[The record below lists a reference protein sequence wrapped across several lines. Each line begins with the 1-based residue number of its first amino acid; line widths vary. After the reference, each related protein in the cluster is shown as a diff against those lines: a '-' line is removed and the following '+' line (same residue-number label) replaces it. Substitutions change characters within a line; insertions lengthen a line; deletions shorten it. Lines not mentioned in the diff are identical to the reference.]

1 MRIILPISGG
11 LDSTY
16 LLWGF
21 LSETEDDITA
31 VFLDLQKYQPVSP
44 FYPNVSY
51 AAGKQSDLDRVVRL
65 VERLSSERSFTF
77 QIKDPYPEL
86 DGQQNISLSCYLV
99 EKITPLINA
108 GDYDALAI
116 PYEHGNEGH
125 SSRMAGRSAHGF
137 FAAMEIFRAS
147 AKRGKLWLPLMEQKY
162 CQSQAFA
169 ELPQDILDLTLS
181 CEKPTDDKP
190 CGTCFKCSKREFFRK
205 RLSLGETPQQAFAYW
220 MAQATAVK
228 GKWWP
233 TRHWL
238 KYHVPTYEGPVFPT
252 TWDMPTW
259 PSSVD
264 MAS

>member
-137 FAAMEIFRAS
+137 LAAMEIFRAS

-162 CQSQAFA
+162 CQS
-169 ELPQDILDLTLS
+169 
-181 CEKPTDDKP
+181 
-190 CGTCFKCSKREFFRK
+190 
-205 RLSLGETPQQAFAYW
+205 QAFAYW